1 MKREGEML
9 KGKNIVLGVTGS
21 IAAYKAAVL
30 VRLLVKEGAT
40 VQVVMTPSAKDFITP
55 LTLSTLSGRPVMC
68 DFFQSDNGAW
78 NSHVELGLWAD
89 AMIVAPATASTLGK
103 MANGVADNL
112 LVTTYLSMKAPV
124 FIAPAMDLD
133 MYAHPSTQR
142 NVEVLKSYGN
152 HIIEATAGELASHL
166 CGKGRLEEPEVIV
179 DLLKDFFLGS
189 KALAGKKVLVTA
201 GPTYEKIDPVRF
213 IGNYSSGKMGFA
225 IAEECA
231 AQGAEVT
238 LIAGPVSME
247 CKNPGIKRVDVES
260 ACEMYDAAMQAF
272 PSCDVAVLSAA
283 VADYRP
289 TQCAPVKMKRTA
301 DDMFIELTPNS
312 DIAASLGA
320 VKNENQLL
328 VGFALETDN
337 AEENARLKLQKKN
350 LDFIV
355 LNSLEDKGAGFACDT
370 NKVTIIDKQGK
381 SDFPLK
387 SKKDVAKDI
396 VAHISRLLVVL
407 AFMLLPLSASAE
419 GEELNANVTL
429 NASKVQGS
437 NTEVFTQLEEA
448 LKAFINDRKWTP
460 NTYEDVERITCNF
473 TFVVNSYA
481 NDGSFDCSLMVQA
494 SRPVYGASYSSTI
507 FQYEDKS
514 IKFKYQPFDRLE
526 FVEDNLDNNLTAVV
540 AFYVYMIIGMDL
552 DSMGELG
559 GSEYLNKSLM
569 IANNAQNLGDTG
581 WRISSGGNNRHS
593 IIDDYMNGAMEP
605 VRKLMY
611 KYHRLGLD
619 TMFKNADGGRKEI
632 TECFALLKKAYEDR
646 PMAYFTRL
654 FTEYKVDEF
663 VNIYSKCTPDE
674 KKTVVDILYNINP
687 SLSSEWDKITKSN
700 N

>member
-1 MKREGEML
+1 ML

-30 VRLLVKEGAT
+30 VRLLVKEGAS
-40 VQVVMTPSAKDFITP
+40 VQVVMTPSGKEFITP
-55 LTLSTLSGRPVMC
+55 LTLSTLSGRPVLSE
-68 DFFQSDNGAW
+68 FFHSESGAW
-78 NSHVELGLWAD
+78 NSHVELGMWAD

-103 MANGVADNL
+103 MANGIADNL

-142 NVEVLKSYGN
+142 NIDVLRGYGN
-152 HIIEATAGELASHL
+152 HIIEPAAGELASHL
-166 CGKGRLEEPEVIV
+166 CGKGRMEEPQAIV
-179 DLLKDFFLGS
+179 EYLKDFFFAS
-189 KALAGKKVLVTA
+189 SDLAGKRVLVTA

-225 IAEECA
+225 VAEECA
-231 AQGAEVT
+231 ARGAEVV
-238 LIAGPVSME
+238 LVAGPVSLE
-247 CKNPGIKRVDVES
+247 CNNARITRIDVES
-260 ACEMYDAAMQAF
+260 ASEMYDAAMSEF
-272 PSCDVAVLSAA
+272 PSCDAAVLSAA

-289 TQCAPVKMKRTA
+289 SQCAAVKMKRTA
-301 DDMFIELTPNS
+301 DDMCIELTPNH

-320 VKNENQLL
+320 VKSDRQRL

-337 AEENARLKLQKKN
+337 AEEHARRKLEKKN

-370 NKVTIIDKQGK
+370 NKVTIIDREKK
-381 SDFPLK
+381 EEYPLK

-396 VAHISRLLVVL
+396 VARLSKLLV
-407 AFMLLPLSASAE
+407 AFLLLLLPLSVKAE
-419 GEELNANVTL
+419 GEELNAMVSL

-448 LKAFINDRKWTP
+448 LKAFINDRKWTT
-460 NTYEDVERITCNF
+460 NMYEEVERINCNF
-473 TFVVNSYA
+473 VFVVNSYA
-481 NDGSFDCSLMVQA
+481 NDGTFDCSLMVQA
-494 SRPVYGASYSSTI
+494 TRPVYGASYTSTL
-507 FQYEDKS
+507 FKYEDKS
-514 IKFKYQPFDRLE
+514 VKFKYQPFDRLE
-526 FVEDNLDNNLTAVV
+526 FIEDNLDNNLTAVI
-540 AFYVYMIIGMDL
+540 AFYVYTIIGMDM

-559 GSEYLNKSLM
+559 GSEFLNKALT
-569 IANNAQNLGDTG
+569 IANNAQNLGDAG
-581 WRISSGGNNRHS
+581 WRAGSSSNNRYS

-619 TMFKNADGGRKEI
+619 TMFQNATKGRAAI
-632 TECFALLKKAYEDR
+632 TESLELLNKAYEDR
-646 PMAYFTRL
+646 PMAYFTTL
-654 FTEYKVDEF
+654 FIEYKVDEL
-663 VNIYSKCTPDE
+663 VNVYSVCTPEE
-674 KKTVVDILYNINP
+674 KKRVVEILSRINP

>member
-1 MKREGEML
+1 ML

-179 DLLKDFFLGS
+179 GLLKDFFLGS

-540 AFYVYMIIGMDL
+540 VFYVYMIIGMDL

>member
-1 MKREGEML
+1 ML
-9 KGKNIVLGVTGS
+9 KGKKIVLGVTGS

-40 VQVVMTPSAKDFITP
+40 VQVVMTPAAKDFITP
-55 LTLSTLSGRPVMC
+55 LTMSTLSGRPVMC
-68 DFFQSDNGAW
+68 DFFQSENGAW

-142 NVEVLKSYGN
+142 NVELLKSYGN

-166 CGKGRLEEPEVIV
+166 CGKGRLEEPEAIV
-179 DLLKDFFLGS
+179 ERIKDFFLGS

-213 IGNYSSGKMGFA
+213 IGNYSTGKMGFA

-231 AQGAEVT
+231 AQGADVT
-238 LIAGPVSME
+238 LVAGPVSLE
-247 CKNPGIKRVDVES
+247 CKHPGIKRVDVES
-260 ACEMYDAAMQAF
+260 AREMYDAAMNAF

-289 TQCAPVKMKRTA
+289 AQCAPVKMKRTA

-320 VKNENQLL
+320 VKGENQML
-328 VGFALETDN
+328 VGFALETNN
-337 AEENARLKLQKKN
+337 AEENARLKLEKKN

-370 NKVTIIDKQGK
+370 NKVTIIDKSGK

-396 VAHISRLLVVL
+396 VSHIAKLLTML
-407 AFMLLPLSASAE
+407 AFMLLPLTASAE

-429 NASKVQGS
+429 NASKVQGT

-460 NTYEDVERITCNF
+460 NVYEEVERINCNF
-473 TFVVNSYA
+473 TFIVNSYA

-494 SRPVYGASYSSTI
+494 SRPVFGASYTSTL
-507 FQYEDKS
+507 FLYEDKS
-514 IKFKYQPFDRLE
+514 IKFKYQPFDRLD
-526 FVEDNLDNNLTAVV
+526 FIEDNLDNNLTAVV
-540 AFYVYMIIGMDL
+540 AFYVYMIIGLDL

-559 GSEYLNKSLM
+559 GSEFLNKALT
-569 IANNAQNLGDTG
+569 IANNAQNLGDAG
-581 WRISSGGNNRHS
+581 WRAGSSSNNRYS

-611 KYHRLGLD
+611 RYHRLGLD
-619 TMFKNADGGRKEI
+619 TMFRNADGGRKAI
-632 TECFALLKKAYEDR
+632 TESIALLKKAYEDR
-646 PMAYFTRL
+646 PMAYFTKL
-654 FTEYKVDEF
+654 FTEYKVDEI
-663 VNIYSKCTPDE
+663 VNIYSKCTPEE
-674 KKTVVDILYNINP
+674 KKSVVETLSEINP

>member
-1 MKREGEML
+1 ML

-179 DLLKDFFLGS
+179 DLLKDFFLGG

-289 TQCAPVKMKRTA
+289 AQCAPVKMKRTA

-370 NKVTIIDKQGK
+370 NKVTIIDKLGK

-396 VAHISRLLVVL
+396 VAHISKLLVVL

-448 LKAFINDRKWTP
+448 LKAFINDRKWTS
-460 NTYEDVERITCNF
+460 NIYEDVERITCNF

-540 AFYVYMIIGMDL
+540 AFYVYLIIGMDL
-552 DSMGELG
+552 DTMGELG
-559 GSEYLNKSLM
+559 GSEFLNKSLM

-619 TMFKNADGGRKEI
+619 TMFKNADGGRKAI

-646 PMAYFTRL
+646 PMAYFTKL

-663 VNIYSKCTPDE
+663 VNVYSKCTPDE
-674 KKTVVDILYNINP
+674 KKTVVDVLYNINP

>member
-1 MKREGEML
+1 ML

-30 VRLLVKEGAT
+30 VRLLVKEDAT

-179 DLLKDFFLGS
+179 GLLKDFFLGS

-231 AQGAEVT
+231 AQGADVT

-272 PSCDVAVLSAA
+272 PTCDVAVLSAA

-289 TQCAPVKMKRTA
+289 AQCAPVKMKRTA

-396 VAHISRLLVVL
+396 IAHISKLLVVL

-448 LKAFINDRKWTP
+448 LKAFINDRKWTS
-460 NTYEDVERITCNF
+460 NIYEDVERITCNF

-540 AFYVYMIIGMDL
+540 AFYVYLIIGMDL
-552 DSMGELG
+552 DTMGELG
-559 GSEYLNKSLM
+559 GSEFLNKSLM

-619 TMFKNADGGRKEI
+619 TMFKNADGGRKAI

-674 KKTVVDILYNINP
+674 KKTVVDVLYNINP